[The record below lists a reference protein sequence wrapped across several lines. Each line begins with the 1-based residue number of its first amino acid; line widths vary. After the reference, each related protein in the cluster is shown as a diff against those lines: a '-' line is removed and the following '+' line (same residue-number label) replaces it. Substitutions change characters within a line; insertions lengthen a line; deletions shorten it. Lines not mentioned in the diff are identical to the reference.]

1 MFFTS
6 GIVLMTL
13 VINAPTT
20 GFVIKRLRLS
30 QEHDMSIRMLK
41 KVMDQHDATA
51 RNFINDWEHERSEG
65 DKGANHI
72 YDVHF
77 DLNQLKKSKN
87 KMIEDLRLHRI
98 VKLI

>member
-20 GFVIKRLRLS
+20 GLVIKRLELS

-41 KVMDQHDATA
+41 KVMDQHDETA
-51 RNFINDWEHERSEG
+51 RNYINDWERERSEHG

-72 YDVHF
+72 YDIHF
-77 DLNQLKKSKN
+77 DLN
-87 KMIEDLRLHRI
+87 
-98 VKLI
+98 